1 MPLDLIEVPS
11 TVNASHD
18 GEMMDYK
25 HIIATTASIST
36 ILQFLSG
43 ILVCRKFMKKG
54 TTNEVS
60 SFHFVAGFLSCGL
73 WLNYGIMINDSSLIL
88 VNAVGAILFM
98 CYILLFF
105 SYTLRKTTVVKQVL
119 WVVTVMVLVRMYGA
133 WLGEVAQAKVHLG
146 YIACCTSLMF
156 FGAPLANLAYVLRVK
171 SAESLP
177 FPMIVMTFIVSLQW
191 LLYGIILENPIIQ
204 YPNIIGCVLSLLQLS
219 LFVVFPG
226 R

>member
-1 MPLDLIEVPS
+1 MVRRWTTSILSQPQLPS
-11 TVNASHD
+11 A
-18 GEMMDYK
+18 
-25 HIIATTASIST
+25 
-36 ILQFLSG
+36 LSSSFSQECG
-43 ILVCRKFMKKG
+43 LVCRKFMKKG